1 MGFKDLYS
9 FILAMLAWKGWR
21 LIQSLESLHSQVL
34 RAKYSLDGN
43 LLDAKPMED
52 MSYVCRSIL
61 KGLEL
66 FKEGV
71 I

>member
-1 MGFKDLYS
+1 
-9 FILAMLAWKGWR
+9 
-21 LIQSLESLHSQVL
+21 VL
-34 RAKYSLDGN
+34 RAKYSLDEN